1 MPGRVGDGRRV
12 AQQAHHGDAD
22 TTIPYQGGPRFDS
35 KIWILDSEL
44 ASDAT
49 WAKHNGCEMSAGVT
63 TLWFDCTFGTS
74 PTNFTVGRAARHFYQ
89 CPETAPVEFW
99 QVEGAPRGDAETF
112 SIHYKDANHSK
123 IEKVVDFFSRVERA
137 STPPPP
143 PPPPSITKR
152 IEDWAHEEL
161 PYTTV
166 TIVGAAIC
174 CACMCM
180 GGLCSK
186 GR

>member
-1 MPGRVGDGRRV
+1 
-12 AQQAHHGDAD
+12 
-22 TTIPYQGGPRFDS
+22 
-35 KIWILDSEL
+35 
-44 ASDAT
+44 
-49 WAKHNGCEMSAGVT
+49 MSAGVT